1 MVLDANQHK
10 SQFGTDEHLK
20 EPLKRKNTP
29 LTHPHHIPP
38 SSGLVEIEN
47 RELQLLQNQTNVL
60 KVSLNKINIQI
71 HEKGKQRMLLEEKKT
86 MMEIDFLGRL
96 KARMSQC

>member
-1 MVLDANQHK
+1 M
-10 SQFGTDEHLK
+10 
-20 EPLKRKNTP
+20 
-29 LTHPHHIPP
+29 
-38 SSGLVEIEN
+38 EIEN

-96 KARMSQC
+96 KARTSQA

>member
-1 MVLDANQHK
+1 MGL
-10 SQFGTDEHLK
+10 E
-20 EPLKRKNTP
+20 KR
-29 LTHPHHIPP
+29 
-38 SSGLVEIEN
+38 EM
-47 RELQLLQNQTNVL
+47 QQLQNQTNVL

-96 KARMSQC
+96 KVRLPHTDVSERVSVYK

>member
-1 MVLDANQHK
+1 M
-10 SQFGTDEHLK
+10 
-20 EPLKRKNTP
+20 
-29 LTHPHHIPP
+29 
-38 SSGLVEIEN
+38 GLEN
-47 RELQLLQNQTNVL
+47 REMQQLQNQTNVL

-96 KARMSQC
+96 KVRLPHIDVSERVSVYK